1 MKKLFRYLNLAT
13 LFIALSTMFAA
24 CVEDD
29 DNGDDNVGLNIKVFA
44 PTTVVPG
51 QAMTINGSGFG
62 DVTEI
67 LFPGDIVV
75 TDFELVTDEMIRVA
89 APQGLTEGGTITVRT
104 AAGETAESRLPLI
117 VGKTQILG
125 YSAQEGDLIK
135 GKETLTAYGKDM
147 QFVSRAE
154 FIDEDNNPLFV
165 EANEFVRV
173 ASGRVVIPVPAKV
186 LTGKFA
192 VRIYLSDG
200 QVVTTPEFEF
210 ETAQSGGHW
219 ETVKRFLWEND
230 GTPVPSWGGTFRFG
244 LDGNDANNECI
255 ATFDQD
261 TWNIIKEGTFYFLYD
276 GNEGSNVRITTGWWS
291 AAYGGTDHNC
301 IDFATD
307 DEETGMKVI
316 EMNIKEEGTLYDLID
331 AQHLL
336 FTGDAYTPVGI
347 YVLEQVWVEGGEG
360 HYEKVRT
367 SFWKNETGDAIPGWG
382 GTFRFGMDGKDANNE
397 CIATFDEATWNI
409 LKTEPFRIAIEPTV
423 DYPNIRITTGWWST
437 DYPSKEHNCFEEVE
451 EDENGVLFMEINL
464 SLAEALQAAVDEQHL
479 LFTGDGYK
487 LLEIY
492 QEKEVWVEEDADP
505 KPIVF
510 WENTDD
516 TPIPGWGGTF
526 RFGLDGNDA
535 NNECIATFDAKTWE
549 AIKEGVFYAL
559 YESTGATNVRIT
571 TGWWSAAY
579 GGTDHN
585 CAEEATDDEATGL
598 KSIKIDIKKDGNLY
612 DKIDVEHLLFTGD
625 AYTLKKLFYYPNN
638 K

>member
-1 MKKLFRYLNLAT
+1 
-13 LFIALSTMFAA
+13 
-24 CVEDD
+24 
-29 DNGDDNVGLNIKVFA
+29 
-44 PTTVVPG
+44 
-51 QAMTINGSGFG
+51 
-62 DVTEI
+62 
-67 LFPGDIVV
+67 
-75 TDFELVTDEMIRVA
+75 
-89 APQGLTEGGTITVRT
+89 
-104 AAGETAESRLPLI
+104 
-117 VGKTQILG
+117 
-125 YSAQEGDLIK
+125 
-135 GKETLTAYGKDM
+135 
-147 QFVSRAE
+147 
-154 FIDEDNNPLFV
+154 
-165 EANEFVRV
+165 
-173 ASGRVVIPVPAKV
+173 
-186 LTGKFA
+186 
-192 VRIYLSDG
+192 
-200 QVVTTPEFEF
+200 
-210 ETAQSGGHW
+210 
-219 ETVKRFLWEND
+219 
-230 GTPVPSWGGTFRFG
+230 
-244 LDGNDANNECI
+244 
-255 ATFDQD
+255 
-261 TWNIIKEGTFYFLYD
+261 
-276 GNEGSNVRITTGWWS
+276 
-291 AAYGGTDHNC
+291 
-301 IDFATD
+301 
-307 DEETGMKVI
+307 MKVI

-492 QEKEVWVEEDADP
+492 QEKEVWVEEDAAP

-526 RFGLDGNDA
+526 RFALDGNDA
-535 NNECIATFDAKTWE
+535 NNDCIATFDAKTWE
-549 AIKEGVFYAL
+549 AIKEGVFYAV
-559 YESTGATNVRIT
+559 YDGNEGSNVRIT

-579 GGTDHN
+579 GGTEHN
-585 CAEEATDDEATGL
+585 CIDMAEDTADGL